1 MSQRATITGL
11 RLRSPS
17 DARVIF
23 HAVHLKIL
31 PMVTRRLDNDERS
44 LIQPG
49 SVYVWEE
56 RGPNAELTGTGIE
69 RWTDGIRWGPSRV
82 REGFLFYQEKQDDP
96 NLPSNVYAVPLCPL
110 SSRALSS
117 SFRDPAK
124 MILTKQTY
132 TVFVVTPAG
141 KRKWHLIAY
150 FTDASLD
157 RLKTIDDIPQLATL
171 AVPHE
176 KYQTARAAKGR
187 PEHIFN
193 MAQSHG
199 ASYPRLE
206 YVPYTPKHIPPSPSP
221 SPIDICPTVLRSVST
236 SPGARRQ
243 SPSATPPLSKD
254 TPSHRHAT
262 IQFSP
267 SSLPPLEYLR
277 NQPRVRRFPGDE
289 MALAKLAHGQ

>member
-96 NLPSNVYAVPLCPL
+96 NLYAANAYRPSNV
-110 SSRALSS
+110 
-117 SFRDPAK
+117 DPAK

-132 TVFVVTPAG
+132 TVYVVTPAG

-157 RLKTIDDIPQLATL
+157 RLKTVDDIPQLAGL

-193 MAQSHG
+193 TAQSHG
-199 ASYPRLE
+199 APYTRLE
-206 YVPYTPKHIPPSPSP
+206 YVPYTPKHLPPSPSP
-221 SPIDICPTVLRSVST
+221 SPVSFSPTVMRSVST
-236 SPGARRQ
+236 SPSVARRQ
-243 SPSATPPLSKD
+243 SPSATSPLTKD
-254 TPSHRHAT
+254 TPSRRHNT
-262 IQFSP
+262 MQFSP